1 MFVYEKEMAAGREDE
16 SGRSHLKQ
24 WCPLSSTRPEETKI
38 SFCRTVDGVRNRNG
52 HHLSN
57 EDLFTSCSLTSEQKL
72 GATQKMGQLPTFCLI
87 IGP

>member
-16 SGRSHLKQ
+16 SGHSHLKQ
-24 WCPLSSTRPEETKI
+24 WWPLSSTRPEETKI
-38 SFCRTVDGVRNRNG
+38 SLCLTVDGLRNRNG

-72 GATQKMGQLPTFCLI
+72 GQRKKWGNFQLVV
-87 IGP
+87 